1 MQSIEAAR
9 MATAAARVLE
19 CSQRAALVLDRLR
32 NGGRQTVTV
41 QHITVQDGGQAVVAG
56 SLKQRRGGRK

>member
-9 MATAAARVLE
+9 MARAAARVLE
-19 CSQRAALVLDRLR
+19 CSQRGALTLDRLR

-41 QHITVQDGGQAVVAG
+41 QHVTVQEGGQAVIAG
-56 SLKQRRGGRK
+56 TVKRGRGGRK